1 MITVHINGETRTLPV
16 GTDIPGLIREI
27 AGSDPEQGIAI
38 ALNGEVVRR
47 LDWPTATLHNNDVI
61 EIVRA
66 TQGG

>member
-1 MITVHINGETRTLPV
+1 VIKLRVNGETKEFPAV
-16 GTDIPGLIREI
+16 TDIAGLIREI
-27 AGSDPEQGIAI
+27 AGPDPGPGIAV

-47 LDWPTATLHNNDVI
+47 LDWANATLHNNDII